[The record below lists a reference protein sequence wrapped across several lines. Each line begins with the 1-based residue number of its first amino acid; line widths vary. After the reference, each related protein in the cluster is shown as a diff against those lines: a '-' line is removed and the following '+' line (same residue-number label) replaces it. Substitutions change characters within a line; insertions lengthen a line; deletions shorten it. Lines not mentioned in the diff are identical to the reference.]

1 MNEKWEIGEI
11 MFINYIKVAIRNIMK
26 NKVYSFINIL
36 GLAVGIACC
45 IAILLFVRDELSYDK
60 FNINGNEIYRLCIN
74 VKVGNTEAHS
84 PKSPPPMGAA
94 LLHDLPEVLGFT
106 RIRNFGYPVLRYKD
120 KTFSEERFFD
130 VDSTFF
136 DIFTVKFLEGDPKV
150 ALTQPNNVVI
160 TESMAKK
167 YFGNEDPMGKI
178 LNADRNTD
186 WIVSGVVQDV
196 PKNSHFHYDF
206 LGSLTSSADSRSTSW
221 LSNNYYTYLLLRKGT
236 NAEAFQKK
244 INSEILKYISPQISA
259 ITGATLNQLRKQGD
273 KYEFFIQPLYSIH
286 LFSHLDYEI
295 ESNSDISYVYIFS
308 IIAAVILLIACIN
321 FVNLETARSEKRA
334 KEVGIRK
341 TLGSNRSQIIGQFI
355 AEAVLMSMLAVLLA
369 VVLDEIF
376 LPLFNNIAGKEMSS
390 GIFENIYSIPLLI
403 IFAIFVGIMAG
414 SYPAFYLSSFQPV
427 KVLKSELRR
436 GNRKSV
442 LRSGL
447 VIFQFA
453 VSIALFI
460 GTFIINNQLKF
471 IQTKNLGFNK
481 EQVIIISKTDD
492 LGGQIQSF
500 EKRLLT
506 NPDVLKVSN
515 SSAIPGNQGGD
526 SGCSLKDTPG
536 SQLQDARIMTCDE
549 NFAGT
554 YKLKMKQGRF
564 FSDEHPSDTAA
575 IVVNEALSKAFGVKN
590 IVGKYLVFP
599 GDVQTFTYQ
608 IIGVVKNFNYES
620 LHKEIRPLVIRLY
633 SDKGF
638 GQFVSV
644 RIAPNNYKST
654 ISFLE
659 ATWKKYAGNEAFE
672 YNFLDKDL
680 ANLYLN
686 EQRTSNIATIFSVL
700 AIFIACLGLL
710 GLAAFVTE
718 QRTKEIG
725 IRKSLGAS
733 VPEIVILLSKE
744 FTKWVLIANA
754 IAWPLAY
761 FIMNNWLRNFAY
773 RITLTPWVFLVSG
786 ILALLIA
793 LLTVSIHAIRAAT
806 ANPIL
811 SLRYE

>member
-1 MNEKWEIGEI
+1 
-11 MFINYIKVAIRNIMK
+11 MFINYFKVAIRNLMK

-45 IAILLFVRDELSYDK
+45 IAILLYVRDELSYDK
-60 FNINGNEIYRLCIN
+60 FNIHGDQIYRLCLN
-74 VKVGNTEAHS
+74 LKLGNTESHN
-84 PKSPPPMGAA
+84 PESPPPMGAA
-94 LLHDLPEVLGFT
+94 LLHDFPEVLSFT
-106 RIRNFGYPVLRYKD
+106 RIRKFGFPVLRYKN
-120 KTFSEERFFD
+120 KTFSEERFFQ

-136 DIFTVKFLEGDPKV
+136 NVFTVKFLEGDPKV

-167 YFGNEDPMGKI
+167 YFGNKDPMGKI

-186 WIVSGVVQDV
+186 WIVTGVVQDV

-206 LGSLTSSADSRSTSW
+206 LGSLTSSSDSRSTSW

-236 NAEAFQKK
+236 DAEVFQKK
-244 INSEILKYISPQISA
+244 INSDILKYVGPQIQA
-259 ITGATLNQLRKQGD
+259 ITSTTLNQLRNQGD
-273 KYEFFIQPLYSIH
+273 KYEYFLQPLLSIH
-286 LFSHLDYEI
+286 LHSHLDYEI
-295 ESNSDISYVYIFS
+295 ERNSDISYVYIFS
-308 IIAAVILLIACIN
+308 IIAVVILLIACIN
-321 FVNLETARSEKRA
+321 FINLETARSEKRA

-341 TLGSNRSQIIGQFI
+341 TLGSNRSQIVGQFI
-355 AEAVLMSMLAVLLA
+355 AEAVLMSMLAVMLA

-376 LPLFNNIAGKEMSS
+376 LPLFNNIAGKEMSAS
-390 GIFENIYSIPLLI
+390 IFENIYSIPLLL
-403 IFAIFVGIMAG
+403 IFAILVGIFAG

-442 LRSGL
+442 LRSSL

-460 GTFIINNQLKF
+460 CTFIINNQLKY

-481 EQVIIISKTDD
+481 EQVVIISKTDD
-492 LGGQIQSF
+492 IGNQIQSF
-500 EKRLLT
+500 EKGLLA

-515 SSAIPGNQGGD
+515 SSAIPGNQGGNY

-536 SQLQDARIMTCDE
+536 SQLRDAMIMTCDE
-549 NFAGT
+549 NFAEV

-564 FSDEHPSDTAA
+564 FSVEYPSDTAA
-575 IVVNEALSKAFGVKN
+575 IVVNEALTKSFGVKH
-590 IVGKYLVFP
+590 IIGKYLVFP

-620 LHKEIRPLVIRLY
+620 LHKEIRPLAIRLY
-633 SDKGF
+633 PERGF

-644 RIAPNNYKST
+644 RIAPNNYQST
-654 ISFLE
+654 ISFLQN
-659 ATWKKYAGNEAFE
+659 TWRKYAGNEAFE

-744 FTKWVLIANA
+744 FTKWVLVANA

-761 FIMNNWLRNFAY
+761 FIMNYWLMNFAY
-773 RITLTPWVFLVSG
+773 RITITPWVFIISG
-786 ILALLIA
+786 IIALLIA